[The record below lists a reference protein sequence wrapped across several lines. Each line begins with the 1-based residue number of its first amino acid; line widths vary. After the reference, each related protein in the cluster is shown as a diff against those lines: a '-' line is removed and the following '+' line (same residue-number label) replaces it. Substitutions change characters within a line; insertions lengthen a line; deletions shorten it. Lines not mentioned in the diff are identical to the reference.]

1 MRTHISHKRGTA
13 RKAARH
19 KLKQKHALQNSSNA
33 LNNRAKKSN
42 EGKHTEKHAVK
53 NRTKKIMTIVKLG
66 TVWNEATNKVKQ
78 NHACIDER

>member
-42 EGKHTEKHAVK
+42 EGTERLIKGSK
-53 NRTKKIMTIVKLG
+53 TKTRG
-66 TVWNEATNKVKQ
+66 
-78 NHACIDER
+78 

>member
-42 EGKHTEKHAVK
+42 EGTERLNKGSK
-53 NRTKKIMTIVKLG
+53 TKTRG
-66 TVWNEATNKVKQ
+66 
-78 NHACIDER
+78 